1 MYLCPMLKE
10 YTIANI
16 LQTHQGDIPYYVG
29 TFEGTDDP
37 DIEWPHR
44 HAFYSLVW
52 FTEGNGFY
60 VVDFQ
65 EYEIRKD
72 RIFSV
77 SPRQVHNWDYSEN
90 SRGYVLMIDL
100 AFARQLQLE
109 PLYPYVD
116 ITTQAPFLQQIFGNL
131 LDESTRQDALST
143 KTIQSA
149 ISYLYSLLARIADNN
164 PNPYPAVNETIEALR
179 KLIYENNTL
188 QKVEDYA
195 RKMNLPED
203 TFNTMVKTFTGIS
216 AKQYIL
222 DLKITEAKRQLI
234 YSQFNI
240 NEIAFNLGFEDPS
253 YFTRLFKKKTGLSP
267 SAFLKKYRKHL

>member
-1 MYLCPMLKE
+1 MINE
-10 YTIANI
+10 YSINEI
-16 LQTHQGDIPYYVG
+16 LELPNKNIPYYVG

-65 EYEIRKD
+65 EYEIKKNG
-72 RIFSV
+72 IFFV
-77 SPRQVHNWDYSEN
+77 NPKQVHNWDYSEN
-90 SRGYVLMIDL
+90 SKGYVLIVDIL
-100 AFARQLQLE
+100 LSSELPVE
-109 PLYPYVD
+109 TTYPYID
-116 ITTQAPFLQQIFGNL
+116 ITTENNLFEDIFSQL
-131 LDESTRQDALST
+131 LDEYKRQDEMSDRHIKSDIA
-143 KTIQSA
+143 
-149 ISYLYSLLARIADNN
+149 YLYSLSERIAGENKD
-164 PNPYPAVNETIEALR
+164 YQSLADDRMQTLR
-179 KLIYENNTL
+179 QLVYENHSL
-188 QKVEDYA
+188 HKVEDYA
-195 RKMNLPED
+195 RKVNMPED
-203 TFNTMVKTFTGIS
+203 TFNTLVKTSTGIS

-253 YFTRLFKKKTGLSP
+253 YFTRLFKKKTNLSP
-267 SAFLKKYRKHL
+267 SAFLKKYRTK

>member
-1 MYLCPMLKE
+1 MLKE
-10 YTIANI
+10 YTIADI
-16 LQTHQGDIPYYVG
+16 LQSPQETIPYYIG

-37 DIEWPHR
+37 NIEWPHR
-44 HAFYSLVW
+44 HTFYSLVW
-52 FTEGNGFY
+52 FTEGTGFY

-72 RIFSV
+72 RIFFV
-77 SPRQVHNWDYSEN
+77 SPKQVHNWDYSEN

-100 AFARQLQLE
+100 MFARQLQLE
-109 PLYPYVD
+109 SHYPYVD
-116 ITTQAPFLQQIFGNL
+116 ITTQNAFLQELFTNL
-131 LDESTRQDALST
+131 LDESSKDDTLSSIA
-143 KTIQSA
+143 IQSG
-149 ISYLYSLLARIADNN
+149 ISYLYAVLARIANDNG
-164 PNPYPAVNETIEALR
+164 PHYPAANQTIDTFK
-179 KLIYENNTL
+179 KLVYENHTL
-188 QKVEDYA
+188 HKVEDYA

-203 TFNTMVKTFTGIS
+203 TFNTLVKTSTGIS

-253 YFTRLFKKKTGLSP
+253 YFTRLFKKKINLSP
-267 SAFLKKYRKHL
+267 SAFLKKYRKQP